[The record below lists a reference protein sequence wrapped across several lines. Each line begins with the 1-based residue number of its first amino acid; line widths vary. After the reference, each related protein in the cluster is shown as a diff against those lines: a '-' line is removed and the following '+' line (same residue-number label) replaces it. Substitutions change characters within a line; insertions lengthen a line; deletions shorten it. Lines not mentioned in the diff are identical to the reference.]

1 LSSEFVLLTI
11 AVHMAVQGMAPLVW
25 MPIGDYFGRRFALI
39 TTLAVFVGAN
49 AGLLF
54 SKSFISLML
63 LRALQAFG
71 SASFP
76 MIGETTSLLVAYSR
90 LT

>member
-11 AVHMAVQGMAPLVW
+11 AVHMAVQGMAPLVL

-39 TTLAVFVGAN
+39 ATLAVFVGAN

>member
-1 LSSEFVLLTI
+1 
-11 AVHMAVQGMAPLVW
+11 MAVQGMAPLVL

-39 TTLAVFVGAN
+39 ATLAVFVGAN

>member
-1 LSSEFVLLTI
+1 MSSEFVLLTI
-11 AVHMAVQGMAPLVW
+11 AVFMAVQGIAPLVW
-25 MPIGDYFGRRFALI
+25 MPLGDYFGRRFALI
-39 TTLAVFVGAN
+39 ATLAVYVGAN

-54 SKSFISLML
+54 TKSFISLML

-71 SASFP
+71 SANFS

>member
-25 MPIGDYFGRRFALI
+25 IPLGDYFGRRFSLI
-39 TTLAVFVGAN
+39 ATLTVFVGAN

-54 SKSFISLML
+54 SKSFVSLML

-71 SASFP
+71 SANFP
-76 MIGETTSLLVAYSR
+76 TIGETID
-90 LT
+90 

>member
-25 MPIGDYFGRRFALI
+25 MPLGDYFGRRFALI
-39 TTLAVFVGAN
+39 ATLAVYVGAN

-54 SKSFISLML
+54 TKSFLSLML

>member
-1 LSSEFVLLTI
+1 MSSEFVLLTI
-11 AVHMAVQGMAPLVW
+11 AVHMAVQGIAPLVW
-25 MPIGDYFGRRFALI
+25 MPLGDYFGRRFALI
-39 TTLAVFVGAN
+39 ATLAVFVGAN

-71 SASFP
+71 SANFP
-76 MIGETTSLLVAYSR
+76 MIGEATLLLMANFI
-90 LT
+90 LN